1 MNLFSMAAILRY
13 IIDARLRLL
22 VYSVINLLAIIGILS
37 MLYLDQSFKNYTIFV
52 IFNYFALEDIVMRFY
67 QSLSAFAPRL

>member
-1 MNLFSMAAILRY
+1 MNLFSMAAILRH

-22 VYSVINLLAIIGILS
+22 VYSVTNLLAIIDILS

-52 IFNYFALEDIVMRFY
+52 IFNYFALEDTVMRFY